1 MVLRKIYTKAV
12 LSLIII
18 FQGSLFANPIL
29 IKGRTINSDSEPLS
43 YVNILVK
50 GTTVG
55 TVSDAE
61 GFFSLSVESA
71 DSLIFLFSYIG
82 YSTKELTIR
91 PADNGRNLGNILLV
105 QESISF
111 SPLQIIGESNLR
123 KLESLETSLKLITSQ
138 EIPSI
143 PSISGGDVFRVI
155 QTMEGVNSTS
165 ELSNQLYIRGGT
177 PDQNLVLLNGAPIYQ
192 PFHLFGLSSSVNEAA
207 VDYIKYYSGCYP
219 AEYGD
224 YMSSVLDISTKPG
237 TDSLAANVAVN
248 LLEFDGTLMGSLGDK
263 WRWRVSYR
271 RSYYDKLGELFNVT
285 IPYYFYDAEGKI
297 SYLPNSKTLIS
308 ISAFASEDKYLTK
321 TQEIKYNRYYKSHA
335 DSAVAFADSNKYYF
349 VKENDI
355 IWSNGLA
362 SFRFLKKISDRKL
375 VDLVGYYS
383 GLNQRLKYQR
393 RYIPHVEASLLTR
406 SIVSETNEDYGLKD
420 GLTYATANFAD
431 LGLKL
436 KFDWTISDRTNIV
449 AGGGFSSRF
458 LDYHWDMAN
467 FYAIDPYI
475 NVFMDY
481 PPDTM
486 EYRKNLTSFF
496 SFYETQVG
504 ILKNVDLRVGI
515 RPTWYSFSSTFRL
528 DPRINV
534 NIRVRPQ
541 TSLRLGFGEYS
552 QQLSSSQEYGFYS
565 IAGIYFPSPKVPLSR
580 HFFLN
585 VYHTTAK
592 NLEIDVTGYRK
603 EFKNLFFVTKN
614 STFATGYGIS
624 YGCDFNTVINFSPEL
639 SSKFLYS
646 FTVTRKTAEYETFY
660 PNYDQ
665 RHRVVSQLI
674 YSLPKNF
681 QINVIWNFST
691 GRPANLYDS
700 KVYTGDT
707 SSDPYFLIETPKNSF
722 WYPSYHRLDVGLEK
736 KWFFNR
742 GQLSLTLNVL
752 NLYNRKNVI
761 YYQDLDVDIEYP
773 IDPSEPGI
781 YYFKVEPFNGIPF
794 LPVIGVRYE
803 Y

>member
-1 MVLRKIYTKAV
+1 MVLRKIFFNAI
-12 LSLIII
+12 LILITI
-18 FQGSLFANPIL
+18 FKITIYANPVL
-29 IKGRTINSDSEPLS
+29 IKGRTINPSSDPIS
-43 YVNILVK
+43 YVNIIVK
-50 GTTVG
+50 GTTIG
-55 TVSDAE
+55 TVSD
-61 GFFSLSVESA
+61 GNGYFSLSIEST
-71 DSLIFLFSYIG
+71 DSLMILFSFIG
-82 YSTKELTIR
+82 YTPKELLVR
-91 PADNGRNLGNILLV
+91 PANQDLNLGNVILM
-105 QESISF
+105 QEAISF

-123 KLESLETSLKLITSQ
+123 KLESLETSLRLITAND
-138 EIPSI
+138 IPSI
-143 PSISGGDVFRVI
+143 PSIAGGDVFRVI

-237 TDSLAANVAVN
+237 SDSLSANVAIN

-263 WRWRVSYR
+263 WRWRASYR
-271 RSYYDKLGELFNVT
+271 RSYYDKLGELFDVT

-297 SYLPNSKTLIS
+297 SYLPNSKTLIT

-321 TQEIKYNRYYKSHA
+321 SQDIKYNSYYKSHP
-335 DSAVAFADSNKYYF
+335 DSTIAFADSNKYYF

-355 IWSNGLA
+355 IWSNNLA
-362 SFRFLKKISDRKL
+362 SFRFLKKASDRRL

-393 RYIPHVEASLLTR
+393 RYVPHVEASQLTR
-406 SIVSETNEDYGLKD
+406 SIVSETNAEYGLKD
-420 GLTYATANFAD
+420 GLTYATANFTD
-431 LGLKL
+431 VGLKL
-436 KFDWTISDRTNIV
+436 KYDWTISARTNLL

-458 LDYHWDMAN
+458 LDYRWDMAD
-467 FYAIDPYI
+467 FYVIDPYI

-486 EYRKNLTSFF
+486 RYQKNINTLYSFL
-496 SFYETQVG
+496 ETQMDVREN
-504 ILKNVDLRVGI
+504 ISLRFGL
-515 RPTWYSFSSTFRL
+515 RPTWYFYSSVFRL
-528 DPRINV
+528 DPRINL
-534 NIRVRPQ
+534 NFRMRPQ
-541 TSLRLGFGEYS
+541 TTLRIGFGEYS
-552 QQLSSSQEYGFYS
+552 QALSSSQEYGFYS
-565 IAGIYFPSPKVPLSR
+565 IAGIYFPSKKVPLSR
-580 HFFLN
+580 HYFLN
-585 VYHTTAK
+585 IYHVTGK
-592 NLEIDVTGYRK
+592 NLEIDITGYRK
-603 EFKNLFFVTKN
+603 EFKNLFFVSKN
-614 STFATGYGIS
+614 STFATGSGLS
-624 YGCDFNTVINFSPEL
+624 HGCDLNTVINFTPNL
-639 SSKFLYS
+639 ASKFLYS
-646 FTVTRKTAEYETFY
+646 FAVTRKTAENETFY

-665 RHRVVSQLI
+665 RHRIVSQLI

-681 QINVIWNFST
+681 QVNVIWNFST

-707 SSDPYFLIETPKNSF
+707 SSEPYFLLETPKNSF
-722 WYPSYHRLDVGLEK
+722 WYPSYHRLDVGFEK

-742 GQLSLTLNVL
+742 GQLSLTLNIL

-761 YYQDLDVDIEYP
+761 YYQDLDVEIEYP
-773 IDPSEPGI
+773 IDPTEPGT